1 MVNLNQDGFN
11 RAYPVLMFFKEEF
24 KMEVKFDLAATIG
37 MLVNSQNDSIDRAIE
52 QTKLTLDTAE
62 KGLSTS
68 YERLEEAKAEHN
80 MKNIFVIESYISY
93 LENCIP
99 AYKQILQAYRDLR
112 AYNSDVSE
120 DMDKAIVT
128 F

>member
-99 AYKQILQAYRDLR
+99 AYKQILQASRDLR

>member
-1 MVNLNQDGFN
+1 
-11 RAYPVLMFFKEEF
+11 
-24 KMEVKFDLAATIG
+24 MEVQMDLAAMIRMMVT
-37 MLVNSQNDSIDRAIE
+37 SQNEGIEQAIE
-52 QTKLTLDTAE
+52 QSKKALEAAE
-62 KGLSTS
+62 KGLDTS
-68 YERLEEAKAEHN
+68 YERLEEAKAERN
-80 MKNIFVIESYISY
+80 MKNIFTIESYISY

-120 DMDKAIVT
+120 DMDKAIVM

>member
-24 KMEVKFDLAATIG
+24 KMEVKMDLAAMIRMMVT
-37 MLVNSQNDSIDRAIE
+37 SQNDGIEQAIE
-52 QTKLTLDTAE
+52 QSKKALETAE
-62 KGLSTS
+62 KGLDTS